1 MSRTQHHIQATQ
13 LPEIIAD
20 PQRGIISLVG
30 DMGGLSQITGEVTA
44 SNLVMGALA
53 IETEH
58 GTVYLDPDSDI
69 LISEDHGPYRE
80 TADTEAT
87 VTCDTC
93 SATSESGWGDAPTC
107 LDCTPAEQICAACNR
122 TTDGS
127 CPVCSQEQSSANPEL
142 LYAINDTLAITMERH
157 FDWRPDSQDDLSALD
172 DATHQVA
179 AVLTALHHRVTTD
192 REKHTRV
199 QAR

>member
-1 MSRTQHHIQATQ
+1 MTRTQHHTQSTQ

-30 DMGGLSQITGEVTA
+30 DMGGLSQITGEVTV
-44 SNLVMGALA
+44 SNIVIGTLA

-58 GTVYLDPDSDI
+58 GTVYLDPDSGI

-80 TADTEAT
+80 AADTEAT

-122 TTDGS
+122 TTDGP
-127 CPVCSQEQSSANPEL
+127 CPVCVQDQSQPSHAAPGVGPEFS
-142 LYAINDTLAITMERH
+142 YTINDILTQVLDQH
-157 FDWRPDSQDDLSALD
+157 LDWQADSEDDLSALNE
-172 DATHQVA
+172 ATHQTVDA
-179 AVLTALHHRVTTD
+179 LTALLRA
-192 REKHTRV
+192 TRPTWD
-199 QAR
+199 